1 MGAKMTE
8 ELLSL
13 GEAAEA
19 LSVSEITVKRYIYA
33 GKLKSHKLPGG
44 RHRIPRSELNRLL
57 EGGAAPPNPEEIVP
71 GLEARVEELEAA
83 LEHVAAELQVLAA
96 WCARREEELPDVS
109 APRSAPRQVAILG
122 PGCNKCRKLHGTVLE
137 VVGEGFAE
145 SFTVTHITDLD
156 QITAYGPILTP
167 ALVVDGRVVSAGRVL
182 LRDEVKRLL
191 AKALE

>member
-1 MGAKMTE
+1 MTE

-13 GEAAEA
+13 SEAAEA

-44 RHRIPRSELNRLL
+44 RHRIPRSELTRLL
-57 EGGAAPPNPEEIVP
+57 AGGAAPPAEEEIVS

-83 LEHVAAELQVLAA
+83 LEHVSAELQVLAA
-96 WCARREEELPDVS
+96 WCARREGELPDVS
-109 APRSAPRQVAILG
+109 TPRPEQRQVAVLG
-122 PGCNKCRKLHGTVLE
+122 PGCHKCRKLHATVLE
-137 VVGEGFAE
+137 VVGESFPTA
-145 SFTVTHITDLD
+145 FTVTHITDLD

-182 LRDEVKRLL
+182 LRDEVQRLL